1 MFIHGNNLRQKEN
14 HPMKYQDEESR
25 RYLGEIRARYNQW
38 KSANETLV
46 GPVAEVTENDTAII
60 AKRVRLL
67 NEYKDFL
74 DQQHYAEK
82 FDSRSNLHSSVL
94 EEFMYYLFRDIVH
107 GISETAMIGKSHSF
121 KDVFF
126 RAPSY
131 KEMVKKPHALIEIKD
146 HDFAIGARVKAT
158 MKCDGS
164 EILEEHN
171 WDIPAVA
178 IECKTYLDKT
188 MLQDV
193 STAADQLK
201 QKNPNA
207 MYIVVAEWLKL
218 TESINLK
225 KYKIDQIYVL
235 RKQKNTDRE
244 FRYGVDYQKNP
255 VYADVVE
262 HFFNFVRQFL
272 TADWEGGISYGLD
285 RGFLI

>member
-1 MFIHGNNLRQKEN
+1 MLVHGNNLEQKEN
-14 HPMKYQDEESR
+14 HQTKYRDAESR
-25 RYLGEIRARYNQW
+25 RYLAEIRVRYDQW
-38 KSANETLV
+38 KAANEVLL
-46 GPVAEVTENDTAII
+46 GPVAEVSANDSATI
-60 AKRVRLL
+60 AERVKLL

-94 EEFMYYLFRDIVH
+94 EEFMYYLFRDLVR
-107 GISETAMIGKSHSF
+107 GISEHALIGKSHSF

-131 KEMVKKPHALIEIKD
+131 TDMVTKPHALFEIKD
-146 HDFAIGARVKAT
+146 HDFAIGASVKAT
-158 MKCDGS
+158 MKCRGS
-164 EILEEHN
+164 EISEEHD

-193 STAADQLK
+193 STAAEQLK

-218 TESINLK
+218 TESVNLK

-244 FRYGVDYQKNP
+244 FRYDAGYQKNP
-255 VYADVVE
+255 IYEDVVE
-262 HFFNFVRQFL
+262 HCFNGVREFL
-272 TADWEGGISYGLD
+272 TGDWEGGTSHGLD